1 MQSSSLSSHSSS
13 SSRSNHN
20 NGSSNGKTSS
30 LPGGSSGATG
40 GAGAG
45 GGNETVGSLA
55 SKRKIRTKKWAT
67 VYTEKI
73 AKNDNEDLQR
83 NLDREEV
90 RDWLSG
96 VWARTM
102 IAKRLSKIIKQKIRM
117 KSHSCK
123 KSLLNLQYPEPVT
136 EWKKDW
142 GSNLMCIICQTPT
155 IYDSIVCNTCNCIA
169 HIACIDNQIENDDHI
184 LIRREETDEEDA
196 TMEYYCAECNRHE
209 HLEKAYYNKELTR
222 LKHERYMKQMV
233 NRITSTIKTR
243 IERIRFLKQRQ
254 LTITL
259 QAMARRHFI
268 RKRFHQL
275 RRNQIRIVYLELVN
289 MPKIDGACMIVW
301 TVVDKFKNHQL
312 FRLDKEINR
321 ALNDGAP
328 PPLSLSFPHP
338 ALGFLIPGTSA
349 NVSVYLTIIKNEGQ
363 NLFMVRQCQIAL
375 RDVNPFEENQIH
387 SLTLSEN
394 IEVSLPVCHP
404 SN

>member
-1 MQSSSLSSHSSS
+1 MSRTSGKSGSHPVGSSSASA
-13 SSRSNHN
+13 
-20 NGSSNGKTSS
+20 GGVGA
-30 LPGGSSGATG
+30 GGSSG
-40 GAGAG
+40 G
-45 GGNETVGSLA
+45 GGHETVGSLA

-73 AKNDNEDLQR
+73 TKTDNEDLQR
-83 NLDREEV
+83 SLDREEV

-96 VWARTM
+96 IWARTM

-123 KSLLNLQYPEPVT
+123 KSLLNLQYPTPVT

-142 GSNLMCIICQTPT
+142 GSNLMCVICQTPT

-169 HIACIDNQIENDDHI
+169 HLACIENHLIDSDDHI
-184 LIRREETDEEDA
+184 LIRKDETDEEDA
-196 TMEYYCAECNRHE
+196 TMEYYCAECNEHE
-209 HLEKAYYNKELTR
+209 RLEKKYYNKELSR

-254 LTITL
+254 LTIAL

-289 MPKIDGACMIVW
+289 IPKIDGACMVVW
-301 TVVDKFKNHQL
+301 TVVDKFKNNQL
-312 FRLDKEINR
+312 FRQDKEINR
-321 ALNDGAP
+321 ALNEGH
-328 PPLSLSFPHP
+328 LSLSP
-338 ALGFLIPGTSA
+338 TS
-349 NVSVYLTIIKNEGQ
+349 
-363 NLFMVRQCQIAL
+363 
-375 RDVNPFEENQIH
+375 PH
-387 SLTLSEN
+387 SL
-394 IEVSLPVCHP
+394 
-404 SN
+404 

>member
-1 MQSSSLSSHSSS
+1 MERVPSTAELVLTGAMCGVRDVCHRFPRQEKPNTKMRSLSGSSNNGGGNSKPSSLPVASSS
-13 SSRSNHN
+13 S
-20 NGSSNGKTSS
+20 
-30 LPGGSSGATG
+30 ATGG
-40 GAGAG
+40 GAGANSG

-73 AKNDNEDLQR
+73 AKNDNDDLQK

-96 VWARTM
+96 IWARTM

-123 KSLLNLQYPEPVT
+123 KSLLNLQYPSTVT

-142 GSNLMCIICQTPT
+142 GSNLLCQICNTPT

-169 HIACIDNQIENDDHI
+169 HITCIDNQIDNDDHI
-184 LIRREETDEEDA
+184 LIRRDETDEEDA
-196 TMEYYCAECNRHE
+196 TMEYYCAECNQHE
-209 HLEKAYYNKELTR
+209 KSEKAYYNKELSR
-222 LKHERYMKQMV
+222 LKYERYLKQMV

-275 RRNQIRIVYLELVN
+275 RRNQIRIIYLELVN

-301 TVVDKFKNHQL
+301 TVVDKYKNHQL

-321 ALNDGAP
+321 AMNEGSLFSLSHLLSPSLSSFP
-328 PPLSLSFPHP
+328 PPPPQLLW
-338 ALGFLIPGTSA
+338 
-349 NVSVYLTIIKNEGQ
+349 
-363 NLFMVRQCQIAL
+363 
-375 RDVNPFEENQIH
+375 
-387 SLTLSEN
+387 
-394 IEVSLPVCHP
+394 
-404 SN
+404 